1 MEKKINHKTAK
12 GGRKVLEEQE
22 KRTHQVKV
30 MFNDGEFEEIRK
42 KAFLAS
48 MSNAEYLRNQILGK
62 EIKEALSAENA
73 RILREWARV
82 SNNLN
87 QLVKVIHK
95 EGVLAYASKI
105 EKMIQYVNDK
115 IYPNE

>member
-12 GGRKVLEEQE
+12 GGRKVLEAAQ

-42 KAFLAS
+42 KAFMCAL
-48 MSNAEYLRNQILGK
+48 SNAEYLRDVGVGK
-62 EIKEALSAENA
+62 EIKEALTADNA
-73 RILREWARV
+73 RILREWSRV

-87 QLVKVIHK
+87 QLVKAIHK
-95 EGVLAYASKI
+95 EGVLAYAFKI
-105 EKMIQYVNDK
+105 EKMIQYVNEK
-115 IYPNE
+115 IYNHE

>member
-30 MFNDGEFEEIRK
+30 MFNDSEFEEIRK

-48 MSNAEYLRNQILGK
+48 MSNAEYLRRQTLGK
-62 EIKEALSAENA
+62 EIKEALSVENA
-73 RILREWARV
+73 VFLREWAKV

-87 QLVKVIHK
+87 QLVKLTHK
-95 EGVLAYASKI
+95 EGALKYATKI
-105 EKMIQYVNDK
+105 EAMINYMNDK

>member
-30 MFNDGEFEEIRK
+30 MFNDSEFEEIRK

-48 MSNAEYLRNQILGK
+48 MSNAEYLRRQTLGK

-73 RILREWARV
+73 GFLREWAKV

-87 QLVKVIHK
+87 QLAKSCNQAGAVR
-95 EGVLAYASKI
+95 YAENI
-105 EKMIQYVNDK
+105 GKMIKYMEEK
-115 IYPNE
+115 IY

>member
-12 GGRKVLEEQE
+12 GGRKVLEAEQ
-22 KRTHQVKV
+22 KRSHQVKV
-30 MFNDGEFEEIRK
+30 MFNDSEFEEIRK

-48 MSNAEYLRNQILGK
+48 VSNAEYVRSQTLGK

-73 RILREWARV
+73 RFLREWAKV
-82 SNNLN
+82 SNNIN
-87 QLVKVIHK
+87 QLVKAIHK

-115 IYPNE
+115 LYPHE